1 MYYQAEGCMN
11 METITFEEGSQGFI
25 PPGSCFGYFSFIRHI
40 ASSKIFAAVFPASVI
55 PSRMLSAIGFMASI
69 PS

>member
-40 ASSKIFAAVFPASVI
+40 ASSKIFAAVFPAGEEFLVGVPVKTI
-55 PSRMLSAIGFMASI
+55 QQP
-69 PS
+69 